1 MTWKEISDPP
11 KNRGDLAQVIN
22 APKRVFLKWIFLV
35 SHSLT
40 SGVNVFQNKTH
51 NWNRCVY
58 NVRSV
63 EETEWCCSENRVIS
77 FFFVFFSTHVQ
88 CNLLFFIFWK
98 TQKYIILV
106 GKLPFSKVNKLC
118 FAKLPLKRTSKPWK
132 NMKKVILFKVPPTRS
147 FVKIIKLLI
156 SLKMPLKFTW
166 KLRRN
171 NVNNRLV
178 VRMPRTQA

>member
-1 MTWKEISDPP
+1 M
-11 KNRGDLAQVIN
+11 
-22 APKRVFLKWIFLV
+22 KWIFLV

-98 TQKYIILV
+98 IQKYIILV

-118 FAKLPLKRTSKPWK
+118 FAKLALKRTSKPWK
-132 NMKKVILFKVPPTRS
+132 KTWKNVILFKVPPTRS
-147 FVKIIKLLI
+147 FVKKVKLWI
-156 SLKMPLKFTW
+156 SLKNAFKNDIEILKKNMEKLILF
-166 KLRRN
+166 KLRPSRSFVIN
-171 NVNNRLV
+171 
-178 VRMPRTQA
+178 